1 MPLLVDPF
9 DKLTED
15 LKSTFRPQ
23 REWVDKRGLLL
34 VTAHFLSGA
43 GAGTWLFA
51 WLLDLNWGLA
61 IGILL
66 VAAGGAAHMLFLG
79 KPQRFWRMVMT
90 PQTSWISRGLLSISL
105 FLPAALLYLL
115 PAYFPGLPWSRDSGL
130 GQALLVVSLM
140 AMAGIFVYKG
150 FVYAVAKAI
159 PFWNTPLLPP
169 LYIAYGLR
177 GGLAVLFVA
186 SALVGR
192 AMDTESAKVVELW
205 MVLSTAIL
213 LLFYLGVM
221 ASAGV
226 TTAESIRHLVRGP
239 TSLSFYLGA
248 VAVGII
254 IPVVFGIVSYFS
266 PLSSGAMAAVGL
278 ASLVGDFYIKYCV
291 ARAGIYVPVTVRFPA
306 RAR

>member
-51 WLLDLNWGLA
+51 WLLGLNWGLA
-61 IGILL
+61 IGWVL
-66 VAAGGAAHMLFLG
+66 VAGGAVAHLLFLG
-79 KPQRFWRMVMT
+79 KPLRFWRIVRM

-105 FLPAALLYLL
+105 FLLTALLYLL
-115 PAYFPGLPWSRDSGL
+115 PGYFPGLPWNGDSGL
-130 GQALLVVSLM
+130 GQALLVISLI
-140 AMAGIFVYKG
+140 ATAGIFVYKG

-186 SALVGR
+186 SAIQGR
-192 AMDTESAKVVELW
+192 AMDLESAKALELW

-213 LLFYLGVM
+213 LLFYMGVM
-221 ASAGV
+221 AGAGV

-239 TSLSFYLGA
+239 ASLPFYLGA
-248 VAVGII
+248 VAVGLI
-254 IPVVFGIVSYFS
+254 IPVAFGIVSYFS
-266 PLSSGAMAAVGL
+266 PLTPGAMSAVAL

-291 ARAGIYVPVTVRFPA
+291 ARAGIYLPVTVRFPA
-306 RAR
+306 RAH